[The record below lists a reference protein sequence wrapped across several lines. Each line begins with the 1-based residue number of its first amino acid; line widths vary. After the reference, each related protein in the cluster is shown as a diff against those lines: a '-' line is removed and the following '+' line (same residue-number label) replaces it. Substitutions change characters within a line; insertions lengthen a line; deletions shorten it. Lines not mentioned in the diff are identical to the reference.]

1 MSRKARIGVGLLVVL
16 VCTGLVVSSA
26 FGVKKL
32 TLLTE
37 EASPE
42 AMKIMDNTIKA
53 YEAKHPDVKIVPE
66 YITWDQFY
74 PRMMSSIAAGTPPE
88 IIKTDVNET
97 NELVVRGWLLPMT
110 DVIEQFGKEQFMGYS
125 RVVINGEDWT
135 LPVEYGSD
143 ILYYRKD
150 WFKEAGLEAP
160 KTWGDWLK
168 AASALTEDVNGD
180 GRIDRWGMTVPM
192 KRTRCIS
199 EFFLNL
205 LWGNG
210 ATIMAEEE
218 YKELGPEDITLE
230 DPKTK
235 EALVF
240 LKKLYH
246 YSPPGAPTY
255 SWTEMRNVY
264 YTGKTA
270 MTMYEGRVLYETH
283 TYAPEI
289 AANTGG
295 TFIPTPTG
303 KPGPV
308 AASVAGYVV
317 SKGSKYPKEAKDFIA
332 FMGSGKWYLKF
343 LHSVPGHYI
352 PPMKNMVWSEE
363 YWDHPVF
370 DKYGDIIKT
379 LIKANET
386 GIPLNREWPT
396 PNPVTSEVI
405 GGLVL
410 TDMIQRYI
418 VKDTPIDEALSKCIQ
433 EIKEHIP
440 KK

>member
-1 MSRKARIGVGLLVVL
+1 MSRKARVGLGLMVVL
-16 VCTGLVVSSA
+16 VCAAVVVSSA

-37 EASPE
+37 EASPK
-42 AMKIMDNTIKA
+42 AMEIMEETINA
-53 YEAKHPDVKIVPE
+53 YQAEHPNVKIVPE

-74 PRMMSSIAAGTPPE
+74 PRMMASIAAGTPPE

-110 DVIEQFGKEQFMGYS
+110 DVVERFGKEKYMGYS
-125 RVVINGEDWT
+125 RIIINGEDWT
-135 LPVEYGSD
+135 LPMEYGSD
-143 ILYYRKD
+143 VLYYRKD
-150 WFKEAGLEAP
+150 WFNQAGLEAP
-160 KTWGDWLK
+160 GTWEEWLK
-168 AASALTEDVNGD
+168 AASSLTEDVNGD
-180 GRIDRWGMTVPM
+180 GKIDRWGMTVPM

-205 LWGNG
+205 LWGHG
-210 ATIMAEEE
+210 ATVMAEEE
-218 YKELGPEDITLE
+218 YKELGAEDITLE
-230 DPKTK
+230 DPKVK

-246 YSPPGAPTY
+246 YSPPGASTY

-283 TYAPEI
+283 KYAPEI
-289 AANTGG
+289 AANTGAA
-295 TFIPTPTG
+295 FIPTPTG
-303 KPGPV
+303 KPGPT

-317 SKGSKYPKEAKDFIA
+317 SEGCKYPEEAKDFIE
-332 FMGSGKWYLKF
+332 FMGTGEWYMKF

-352 PPMKNMVWSEE
+352 PPRKDLVWSEE

-370 DKYGDIIKT
+370 RKYEEV
-379 LIKANET
+379 IKALIGANER

-410 TDMIQRYI
+410 TDMIQKYI
-418 VKDTPIDEALSKCIQ
+418 VKGMSIDQAVNKCMDKI
-433 EIKEHIP
+433 EEHIP
-440 KK
+440 KG